1 MNSSVAAVLRDDPS
15 PPPPAN
21 VADGLADTLILA
33 SRDLLGVLET
43 RGRIEPHDLRAA
55 LSQAFGASDA
65 AGVWTWKLAADA
77 AEAAL
82 VLFLRRYGAALRARA
97 AAPEARLALLERLAD
112 RLPVQSRRSEESQ
125 ALQQFSTPLPLGF
138 VASVAADLVPQDRVL
153 EPSAGTGLLAVFA
166 EQAGA
171 DLILNELSSTRAGL
185 LARLFAPCAV
195 SRHDAAAIH
204 DRLAAEP
211 IPSVVLMNPPFSAA
225 PGVRGRLA
233 DAAWRH
239 LDAALARLAPGGRLV
254 AITGSDLTPDRSAG
268 ADGLRRL
275 QRDHGAHLVF
285 TAGVDGRLFA
295 RHGTRVATRLT
306 VIDRVPAPDPDALC
320 ACAGPA
326 ETASALLALVRR
338 HVPPRGAYPRPL
350 SLTMRAPNNLGSP
363 VGRIPRHPVASPAA
377 PVDAAPVDAA
387 PVTYEIVASAM
398 DTAAAPSGL
407 YEPYRLQ
414 TIRIPAAVPHPT
426 PLVQSAA
433 MAAVAPPRPR
443 YRPLLPP
450 RVVRDGVLSDAQI
463 ESLVYAGD
471 AHEGHLSGHY
481 RVDETLDT
489 VTAIPADA
497 DGAVRFRRGWFLGD
511 GTGAGKGRQVAGV
524 LLDHWLRGRR
534 RAVWISKSD
543 ALIEDA
549 QRDWSALGGERLQ
562 VVPLSRFRQGV
573 PVPLI
578 EGILFTTYATL
589 RSESRRGSGSRLRQI
604 LDWCGP
610 AFDGLVVFD
619 EAHAMAGAGG
629 GPSERGAVAAS
640 LQGRAGLRLQHGLPE
655 ARVLYVSAT
664 GAVGPQNLAYAQRLG
679 LWGTGDLPFPGRA
692 DFVAAMESGGTAAL
706 ELMARDLKA
715 LGLYAARALSYAGV
729 EVALLTHALT
739 PEQVRIYDAYADAF
753 QVIHRNLTAALEA
766 ANITGAGGATY
777 NRHAKAAA
785 RSAFE
790 ANKQRF
796 FGHLLT
802 AMKGPSL
809 IRSIERDLAAGHAAV
824 VQIVSTAEALLERR
838 LAEIP
843 AGEWAD
849 LTVDVTPREYVLDYL
864 RNAWPTQL
872 FSLRSE
878 EDGTLVSVP
887 AADPNGQPVTCRAAV
902 ARRDQAIEHLAA
914 LPPVPAALDQIVQ
927 HFGTEAVAEVTGRGR
942 RIVRH
947 RGADGSDRHAVEAR
961 PAGANLSETQAFM
974 DDRKRVLVFSD
985 AGGTGRSYHAD
996 LGAANRR
1003 RRVHYLLEPGWRAD
1017 AAIQG
1022 LGRTNRTNQ
1031 AQPPLFRPVTTDVR
1045 GERRFISTIAR
1056 RLDSLGAI
1064 TRGQRQTGGQGLFR
1078 PEDNLE
1084 SAHARAALRQ
1094 LYHLLHAGRVA
1105 ACPLAQFEAQTGLS
1119 LSDRDGS
1126 LREELPPIAT
1136 FLNRILALRIGLQ
1149 NALFAVFE
1157 ALLAARVE
1165 AAAAAGH
1172 DDRGVET
1179 LTAESLRITAR
1190 RMLYTHPGTGAA
1202 TTLCTICER
1211 NPTAVLSLTEA
1222 RRLANAHATHRLLL
1236 DARTGRAAV
1245 QIDAPP
1251 VMDDD
1256 GGLVARVRLV
1266 RPSRRETLAHAGLTA
1281 SRWQPCADPDA
1292 FARAWEGEIAD
1303 LPPFTE
1309 RDLTIVTGLLLP
1321 VWDRLD
1327 SEAHGSHR
1335 VYRLR
1340 TDAGEALLGRLV
1352 PEGGLDRLYAAFG
1365 LAVGDDRATP
1375 SLAPDAVYAAL
1386 RAGAAL
1392 QLTGGYAVK
1401 RVTLAGGHRL
1411 ELTGFSERALPGLKA
1426 LGLTSEI
1433 VAWRLRLFVP
1443 LEPMRG
1449 PAVLAALLERHPLL
1463 RVTGA
1468 RADQSA

>member
-1 MNSSVAAVLRDDPS
+1 MISSAAILPSPDPS
-15 PPPPAN
+15 PRLPAP
-21 VADGLADTLILA
+21 VADDAADALFAAARALAAL
-33 SRDLLGVLET
+33 LET
-43 RGRIEPHDLRAA
+43 RGHIAPPDLRTA
-55 LSQAFGASDA
+55 LMRAFGASDA
-65 AGVWTWKLAADA
+65 AGAWTWKLAADA

-82 VLFLRRYGAALRARA
+82 VLFLRRYGAALRTHAD
-97 AAPEARLALLERLAD
+97 APEARLALLERLAA
-112 RLPVQSRRSEESQ
+112 RLPVQSRRSEESE

-138 VASVAADLVPQDRVL
+138 VMSVAAALDPRDRVL

-171 DLILNELSSTRAGL
+171 GLILNEWAATRAGL
-185 LARLFAPCAV
+185 LARLFAPCPV

-204 DRLAAEP
+204 DRLGSEQV
-211 IPSVVLMNPPFSAA
+211 PSVVLMNPPFSAM
-225 PGVRGRLA
+225 PGVTRRVA
-233 DAAWRH
+233 DVARRH

-254 AITGSDLTPDRSAG
+254 AITRQALAPDRPAG
-268 ADGLRRL
+268 AEALARL
-275 QRDHGAHLVF
+275 QRDRTAHVVF
-285 TAGVDGRLFA
+285 SAALDGHLFA
-295 RHGTRVATRLT
+295 PHGTRVATRLT
-306 VIDRVPAPDPDALC
+306 VIDRVPAPDPDAVT
-320 ACAGPA
+320 ACSGRA
-326 ETASALLALVRR
+326 ETAAALLALVRR
-338 HVPPRGAYPRPL
+338 HVPPRSRCPRLGPMPA
-350 SLTMRAPNNLGSP
+350 SAPAEP
-363 VGRIPRHPVASPAA
+363 AARVRPERRPHAQIADPQQEAAA
-377 PVDAAPVDAA
+377 PVA
-387 PVTYEIVASAM
+387 YEIV
-398 DTAAAPSGL
+398 PSDAEPPPAVPGL

-414 TIRIPAAVPHPT
+414 TIRICGAAAHPT

-433 MAAVAPPRPR
+433 MAAVAPPRPL

-450 RVVRDGVLSDAQI
+450 HVLRDGLLSDAQL

-471 AHEGHLSGHY
+471 AHERHLSGHY

-489 VTAIPADA
+489 VTATAA
-497 DGAVRFRRGWFLGD
+497 GSDGAVRFRCGWFLGD
-511 GTGAGKGRQVAGV
+511 GTGTGKGRQVAGI
-524 LLDHWLRGRR
+524 LLDQWLRGRR

-573 PVPLI
+573 AIPLI

-589 RSESRRGSGSRLRQI
+589 RSEPRRGDRSRLRQI

-619 EAHAMAGAGG
+619 EAHAMAGAAGG
-629 GPSERGAVAAS
+629 TGERGAIAAS

-664 GAVGPQNLAYAQRLG
+664 GAVAPQNLAYAQRLG
-679 LWGTGDLPFPGRA
+679 LWGTGDLPFPGRE

-715 LGLYAARALSYAGV
+715 LGLYAARALAYTGV
-729 EVALLTHALT
+729 TVAPLIHALT
-739 PEQVRIYDAYADAF
+739 AEQVRIYDAYADAF
-753 QVIHRNLTAALEA
+753 QVIHTNLTAALEA
-766 ANITGAGGATY
+766 ANITEARGATY

-809 IRSIERDLAAGHAAV
+809 IRSIARDLAAGHAAV

-843 AGEWAD
+843 AGAWGD
-849 LTVDVTPREYVLDYL
+849 LTIDVTPREYVLDYL
-864 RNAWPTQL
+864 KNGWPTQL
-872 FSLRSE
+872 FALRAE

-887 AADPNGQPVTCRAAV
+887 ATDDQGRPVICRESV
-902 ARRDQAIEHLAA
+902 ARRDQAIERLAA

-927 HFGTEAVAEVTGRGR
+927 HFGVATVAEVTGRGR

-947 RGADGSDRHAVEAR
+947 RGADGADRHAVETR
-961 PAGANLSETQAFM
+961 PAGINLSETQAFM
-974 DDRKRVLVFSD
+974 DDAKRVLVFSD

-996 LGAANRR
+996 RGAANRR
-1003 RRVHYLLEPGWRAD
+1003 LRVHYLLEPGWRAD

-1031 AQPPLFRPVTTDVR
+1031 AQPPLFRPVVTDVR

-1084 SAHARAALRQ
+1084 SAQARSALRQ
-1094 LYHLLHAGRVA
+1094 LYHLLHAGRVVE
-1105 ACPLAQFEAQTGLS
+1105 CPLTLFEAQTGLS

-1126 LREELPPIAT
+1126 LREDLPPIAT

-1149 NALFAVFE
+1149 NALFRVFE

-1179 LTAESLRITAR
+1179 LTADSFRIMDR
-1190 RMLYTHPGTGAA
+1190 RTLYTHPGTGAV
-1202 TTLCTICER
+1202 TTLCTIRER
-1211 NPTAVLSLTEA
+1211 NPTSVLTLAEA
-1222 RRLANAHATHRLLL
+1222 RALANAHPTCCLLL
-1236 DARTGRAAV
+1236 NTRSGRAAV
-1245 QIDAPP
+1245 QIDAPS
-1251 VMDDD
+1251 VMDDE
-1256 GGLVARVRLV
+1256 GGLIARVRLV
-1266 RPSRRETLAHAGLTA
+1266 RPMRRETLAAATLDAAHW
-1281 SRWQPCADPDA
+1281 SPCPDPDA
-1292 FARAWEGEIAD
+1292 FARAWDDEIAA

-1309 RDLTIVTGLLLP
+1309 RDFTLVTGLLLP
-1321 VWDRLD
+1321 IWDRLD
-1327 SEAHGSHR
+1327 GEAHGSPR

-1352 PEGGLDRLYAAFG
+1352 PAEGLDRLYAAFG
-1365 LAVGDDRATP
+1365 LDIDGDRSVPALSP
-1375 SLAPDAVYAAL
+1375 GAAYDAL
-1386 RAGAAL
+1386 CAGATFH
-1392 QLTGGYAVK
+1392 LTGAHTVK

-1411 ELTGFSERALPGLKA
+1411 EFIGFPERALPGLKA
-1426 LGLTSEI
+1426 LGLTAEI

-1443 LEPMRG
+1443 LDPEQG
-1449 PAVLAALLERHPLL
+1449 PAILAALLERHPLL

-1468 RADQSA
+1468 RTGQAA